1 MSRFT
6 TPPQIQQLK
15 AANAGIIAFADAGA
29 SAIGVVPVAFAA
41 QFVGFNVSL
50 FTTNALVA
58 SLLAD
63 AGTHALGVPSL
74 FTEVFSQFNK
84 AVSFSIA
91 QVLEALTGTP
101 SESPSV
107 GVATFTSV
115 F

>member
-1 MSRFT
+1 MSKFT

-29 SAIGVVPVAFAA
+29 PSIGVVSSAFSA

-50 FTTNALVA
+50 LPVNALVA

-63 AGTHALGVPSL
+63 AGTHALGVPVL
-74 FTEVFSQFNK
+74 FTEVLSQFNK

-91 QVLEALTGTP
+91 QVLEALTGMP
-101 SESPSV
+101 SQSPAV